1 MKSVHNQISTAAPSQ
16 REGGE
21 GYEEYNEKGNEVGDE
36 EDDEEDNGKDD
47 WENDGKDDGKT
58 TGKTMGRPTGK
69 TIGKPTLRVGD
80 VGMVVFPS
88 TLPLKALQSGPSQAP
103 NRAVGLNDRP
113 RVVVL

>member
-47 WENDGKDDGKT
+47 WETDGKDDGKDDR
-58 TGKTMGRPTGK
+58 KTDIEGRRRGY
-69 TIGKPTLRVGD
+69 VGVSVD
-80 VGMVVFPS
+80 PPS
-88 TLPLKALQSGPSQAP
+88 GSP
-103 NRAVGLNDRP
+103 AVWTVAGAKSSCRLE
-113 RVVVL
+113 